1 MPWGPCDEGHRRGGF
16 RTGRPSPVQGL
27 EAEARAAGQLPR
39 RPPLGVRTPS
49 ARAPLAAPVRLC
61 PRLLRGAATSAH
73 VPASSLVPSRGAGP
87 GPPHANLGVVLITCL
102 CGQRLPPSPCLTET
116 GPADTRPRRAAGARP
131 PALSGSALAVEPPLR
146 PPPPPPPGCLAH
158 SSVCDALRIS
168 LPSTPGPQGVG
179 RNSFSSLV
187 SLSTVHTF
195 QKVPPPTWLWETPC
209 GTPGVTLH
217 RPAPWRAGLCGH
229 LAASPHESGC
239 RGGVLEA
246 HFCAHLP
253 VGPVSWLVT
262 WHQAVLLLRGPTQL
276 STCRCSATG
285 RPMGSPRGPCCSPR
299 SSVRPASSSPPWTAW
314 RPSSP
319 CECGGGA
326 GRRPGRQQHAGSC
339 SQGWPFLGTG
349 EGGVRGPGGHAW
361 DSAQGRGSP
370 QDGQGAV
377 SRWGRPSGWARCRGG
392 ARIAV
397 ERRAGRGGG
406 ARAGRGDP
414 ADSSGAR
421 GRAQGWGGA
430 SPPSRQQ
437 WSAGRGEGT
446 PRRTGAA
453 QGPAPDDLPGGRF
466 FLMCYMFVNLAC
478 AVQTLLRTPNWRPRF
493 QYYHW

>member
-1 MPWGPCDEGHRRGGF
+1 MCPGD
-16 RTGRPSPVQGL
+16 PVT
-27 EAEARAAGQLPR
+27 RATDGAA
-39 RPPLGVRTPS
+39 S
-49 ARAPLAAPVRLC
+49 ARVAPLPSRGWK
-61 PRLLRGAATSAH
+61 PRPGP
-73 VPASSLVPSRGAGP
+73 PASSRGGLPSACGRRLPVRPWPPRCVCVLVCSGARPPRRTSQPPTWSCPAVPGRG
-87 GPPHANLGVVLITCL
+87 LRTRTWGVVLITCL

-131 PALSGSALAVEPPLR
+131 PALSGSALAVELPLR
-146 PPPPPPPGCLAH
+146 PPPPPPGCLAH

-377 SRWGRPSGWARCRGG
+377 SRWGRP
-392 ARIAV
+392 
-397 ERRAGRGGG
+397 
-406 ARAGRGDP
+406 
-414 ADSSGAR
+414 
-421 GRAQGWGGA
+421 
-430 SPPSRQQ
+430 
-437 WSAGRGEGT
+437 
-446 PRRTGAA
+446 
-453 QGPAPDDLPGGRF
+453 
-466 FLMCYMFVNLAC
+466 
-478 AVQTLLRTPNWRPRF
+478 
-493 QYYHW
+493 

>member
-73 VPASSLVPSRGAGP
+73 VPASNLVPSRGAGP
-87 GPPHANLGVVLITCL
+87 GPPHANLG
-102 CGQRLPPSPCLTET
+102 
-116 GPADTRPRRAAGARP
+116 RRAHHVSLWPAPAALPLFNGNWSSRHAAAAGGGGQASG
-131 PALSGSALAVEPPLR
+131 AVGVGSGSGAPAEAAPPT
-146 PPPPPPPGCLAH
+146 PPGCLAH

-377 SRWGRPSGWARCRGG
+377 SRWGRP
-392 ARIAV
+392 
-397 ERRAGRGGG
+397 
-406 ARAGRGDP
+406 
-414 ADSSGAR
+414 
-421 GRAQGWGGA
+421 
-430 SPPSRQQ
+430 
-437 WSAGRGEGT
+437 
-446 PRRTGAA
+446 
-453 QGPAPDDLPGGRF
+453 
-466 FLMCYMFVNLAC
+466 
-478 AVQTLLRTPNWRPRF
+478 
-493 QYYHW
+493 